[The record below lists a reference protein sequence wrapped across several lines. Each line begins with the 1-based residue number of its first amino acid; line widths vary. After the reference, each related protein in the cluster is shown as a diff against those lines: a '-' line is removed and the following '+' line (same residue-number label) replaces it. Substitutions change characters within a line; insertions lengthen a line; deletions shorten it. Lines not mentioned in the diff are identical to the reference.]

1 MSEQK
6 KPSIEIEHFSFYYP
20 EQAEKTL
27 DDLTLTVEQ
36 GEFLVLC
43 GPSGCGKSTLLR
55 QLKTV
60 LAPHGRRL
68 GSIRFEGCPLEEL
81 DQREQSAGIGFV
93 QQDPENQIV
102 TDKVWHELAFGL
114 ESLGYDTPTIRR
126 RVAEMASFF
135 GIQTWFYKN
144 VTELS
149 GGQKQL
155 LNLASIM
162 AMQPSVL
169 ILDEPTSQ
177 LDPIAAADFL
187 ATLGK
192 INRELGTTVV
202 LTEHR
207 LEDAFPLASRVA
219 VMDRGRL
226 LCTGS
231 PAEVGAILRGAGHS
245 MFLAMPT
252 PMRIWASAP
261 DAGGHCPVTVRE
273 GRDWLTK
280 FADGHPLMELP
291 SEPRRTYPN
300 EPAITAEGLWF
311 KYEKELPD
319 VVKGLSLTVRR
330 GEFLALLGGNGTGK
344 TTSLKLLSGLQK
356 PYRGEVRLAGSVGV
370 LPQNPQALF
379 VKKTVRE
386 DLFEILKGRN
396 FSGKAQEERV
406 AWAVR
411 LCRLEGL
418 LDRHPY
424 DLSGGEQQRAAL
436 AKVLLL
442 GPEILLMDEPT
453 KGLDAE
459 FKQVF
464 AEILQSLLRQGVTL
478 LMVSHDIEFCARYAH
493 RCALFFDGSIVTE
506 APPRAFFSG
515 NSFYTTSANRM
526 ARGLLPE
533 AVTAEDVIQACGGN
547 LPPAPELP
555 DSGEP
560 LPEPEEASA
569 DYKPKPLPWWR
580 KLGAVLTGT
589 VSFLLFLSFMNV
601 TDLTQLI
608 TADGMTELA
617 NHQMILYALFILSL
631 FLFATCI
638 TRRSH
643 RKDYA
648 LQVPKAKRKLAK
660 RTVVA
665 AVLVLL
671 MIPLTLYIGVFY
683 LDNKKYY
690 FISLLVLL
698 ECMLPFFLIFE
709 GRKPQAR
716 ELVIIAVLC
725 AIGIA
730 GRAALFMLPQ
740 FKPVMAVT
748 IIAGVAF
755 GGETGFLVG
764 AMTMLASNVLFGQGP
779 LTPWQMFSMG
789 IIGFL
794 AGLLFRKGLLR
805 RNRGALCV
813 FGALAAILIYGGIMN
828 PASALTWV
836 GELNEKVLLTYYI
849 SGLPF
854 DCIQAAATWLFLW
867 FGAEPMLEKLDR
879 VKVKYGVVE
888 R

>member
-1 MSEQK
+1 MK
-6 KPSIEIEHFSFYYP
+6 KS
-20 EQAEKTL
+20 
-27 DDLTLTVEQ
+27 
-36 GEFLVLC
+36 
-43 GPSGCGKSTLLR
+43 
-55 QLKTV
+55 
-60 LAPHGRRL
+60 
-68 GSIRFEGCPLEEL
+68 
-81 DQREQSAGIGFV
+81 
-93 QQDPENQIV
+93 
-102 TDKVWHELAFGL
+102 
-114 ESLGYDTPTIRR
+114 
-126 RVAEMASFF
+126 
-135 GIQTWFYKN
+135 
-144 VTELS
+144 
-149 GGQKQL
+149 
-155 LNLASIM
+155 
-162 AMQPSVL
+162 
-169 ILDEPTSQ
+169 
-177 LDPIAAADFL
+177 
-187 ATLGK
+187 
-192 INRELGTTVV
+192 
-202 LTEHR
+202 
-207 LEDAFPLASRVA
+207 
-219 VMDRGRL
+219 
-226 LCTGS
+226 
-231 PAEVGAILRGAGHS
+231 
-245 MFLAMPT
+245 
-252 PMRIWASAP
+252 
-261 DAGGHCPVTVRE
+261 
-273 GRDWLTK
+273 
-280 FADGHPLMELP
+280 
-291 SEPRRTYPN
+291 
-300 EPAITAEGLWF
+300 
-311 KYEKELPD
+311 
-319 VVKGLSLTVRR
+319 
-330 GEFLALLGGNGTGK
+330 
-344 TTSLKLLSGLQK
+344 
-356 PYRGEVRLAGSVGV
+356 
-370 LPQNPQALF
+370 
-379 VKKTVRE
+379 VRE

-794 AGLLFRKGLLR
+794 AGILFRKGLLR

-879 VKVKYGVVE
+879 IKVKYGMVE
-888 R
+888 V

>member
-126 RVAEMASFF
+126 RAAEMASFF

-252 PMRIWASAP
+252 PMRIWASSP

-794 AGLLFRKGLLR
+794 AGILFRKGLLR

>member
-6 KPSIEIEHFSFYYP
+6 RPYIEIEHFSFYYP
-20 EQAEKTL
+20 ERTEKVL

-68 GSIRFEGCPLEEL
+68 GSIHFEGRPLEEL

-273 GRDWLTK
+273 GRDWLTG
-280 FADGHPLMELP
+280 FADGHPLGELP
-291 SEPRRTYPN
+291 AESRHVYPD

-356 PYRGEVRLAGSVGV
+356 PYRGEVKLVGRVGV

-379 VKKTVRE
+379 VKKSVRE
-386 DLFEILKGRN
+386 DLIEILKGRA
-396 FSGKAQEERV
+396 FSRKAQEERI

-411 LCRLEGL
+411 LCRLEEL

-442 GPEILLMDEPT
+442 GPEILLLDEPT

-459 FKQVF
+459 FKQTF
-464 AEILQSLLRQGVTL
+464 AEILQTLLRQEVAL

-493 RCALFFDGSIVTE
+493 PVFRRLHRHGGPAAGFFLRQQLLHDLGQPHGPWPAPGGSDSGGRHTGLRRDAPACAGTPGSQGAAPGAGGVRRVLQTKTADLVAQAGRGADRSYGLPPVPVLHEHHRFDQIDHRRRYDRAGKPSNVSVCALYSLVVPVCCLHYAPVPPEGLCPPGAQSQAE
-506 APPRAFFSG
+506 AG
-515 NSFYTTSANRM
+515 
-526 ARGLLPE
+526 
-533 AVTAEDVIQACGGN
+533 
-547 LPPAPELP
+547 
-555 DSGEP
+555 
-560 LPEPEEASA
+560 
-569 DYKPKPLPWWR
+569 
-580 KLGAVLTGT
+580 
-589 VSFLLFLSFMNV
+589 
-601 TDLTQLI
+601 
-608 TADGMTELA
+608 
-617 NHQMILYALFILSL
+617 
-631 FLFATCI
+631 
-638 TRRSH
+638 
-643 RKDYA
+643 
-648 LQVPKAKRKLAK
+648 
-660 RTVVA
+660 
-665 AVLVLL
+665 
-671 MIPLTLYIGVFY
+671 
-683 LDNKKYY
+683 
-690 FISLLVLL
+690 
-698 ECMLPFFLIFE
+698 
-709 GRKPQAR
+709 
-716 ELVIIAVLC
+716 
-725 AIGIA
+725 
-730 GRAALFMLPQ
+730 
-740 FKPVMAVT
+740 
-748 IIAGVAF
+748 
-755 GGETGFLVG
+755 
-764 AMTMLASNVLFGQGP
+764 
-779 LTPWQMFSMG
+779 
-789 IIGFL
+789 
-794 AGLLFRKGLLR
+794 
-805 RNRGALCV
+805 
-813 FGALAAILIYGGIMN
+813 
-828 PASALTWV
+828 
-836 GELNEKVLLTYYI
+836 
-849 SGLPF
+849 
-854 DCIQAAATWLFLW
+854 
-867 FGAEPMLEKLDR
+867 
-879 VKVKYGVVE
+879 
-888 R
+888 